1 MRTIIITLFVLCWPL
16 LVFPQFGQRE
26 QESDPDVREL
36 SVRERIFVGGFV
48 GLQVGHFTA
57 VGINAHAGYRLT
69 NRLSAGFGGVYQFA
83 NDRWLGESYSSH
95 MYGGG
100 LFARFRVFD
109 QLYVHAEHE
118 WLSLISRID
127 FSGPGNRQRI
137 SEDNFLLGLGYG
149 VRMSER
155 VRLNLLLLYNFNED
169 TQVYFNNPFFRVGID
184 VYLR

>member
-1 MRTIIITLFVLCWPL
+1 MSWPM

-26 QESDPDVREL
+26 AESEPDVREL

-48 GLQVGHFTA
+48 GLQLGNYTS
-57 VGINAHAGYRLT
+57 VGINAHAGYRIT

-83 NDRWLGESYSSH
+83 NDRWLGESFTSH

-109 QLYVHAEHE
+109 QLFIHAEHE

-127 FSGPGNRQRI
+127 LSGPDNRQRI
-137 SEDNFLLGLGYG
+137 SEENLLLGLGYG
-149 VRMSER
+149 LRMSER
-155 VRLNLLLLYNFNED
+155 VRLNLLLLYNFNEE